1 MNLGIERSRMG
12 DILIDGQRAIV
23 FVKPEIADFIADNL
37 TRIRHTTVQTKIQE
51 PGDISYEPK
60 YQQIKGTVPSVRLDT
75 ILSVAYPLSR
85 SKLTAY
91 IQAGKVFVN
100 GKLITSNG
108 CHLKEGDFISVRGL
122 GRIMYEET
130 IAATKKGRYMVTVRK
145 YI

>member
-1 MNLGIERSRMG
+1 M
-12 DILIDGQRAIV
+12 
-23 FVKPEIADFIADNL
+23 
-37 TRIRHTTVQTKIQE
+37 
-51 PGDISYEPK
+51 
-60 YQQIKGTVPSVRLDT
+60 DT

-91 IQAGKVFVN
+91 IQAGKEFVN

-108 CHLKEGDFISVRGL
+108 CHLKEEEVISVRGL

-130 IAATKKGRYMVTVRK
+130 IAATKKGVIWLTVRK

>member
-1 MNLGIERSRMG
+1 MT
-12 DILIDGQRAIV
+12 
-23 FVKPEIADFIADNL
+23 PE
-37 TRIRHTTVQTKIQE
+37 
-51 PGDISYEPK
+51 

-108 CHLKEGDFISVRGL
+108 CHLKEEDFISVRGL